1 MAALGE
7 KGRILPINTAGS
19 FAPIEP
25 QNRLRLFSTMTNHT
39 VTFILKKNEKE
50 STMEVV
56 AFYGPPGT
64 GKSDRALVIAY
75 ENQCSCIID
84 DGILIYHNR
93 IVAGKSAKREESR
106 LKAVRRAIFWDEE
119 QREDVKKTLQKIQPD
134 RILIL
139 GTSDRMVVT
148 ITKALDL
155 PEPCKYIR
163 IEDVARPE
171 EMMKASEARHKEGKH
186 VIPVPTMELKP
197 YFKGYLVDPL
207 KFFRNRK
214 KEVPKRFSEQNERSV
229 VRPVFSYYGKLSFS
243 DRVIASLVRY
253 AVKEMKKVRITGV
266 SSEKSE
272 SQMNGLILALDVS
285 VRPGTPQ
292 EIKSVIHTMR
302 DRIQRE
308 IEHTTG
314 MSLETIR
321 VNVTTD
327 VAR

>member
-1 MAALGE
+1 
-7 KGRILPINTAGS
+7 
-19 FAPIEP
+19 
-25 QNRLRLFSTMTNHT
+25 
-39 VTFILKKNEKE
+39 
-50 STMEVV
+50 MEVV

-75 ENQCSCIID
+75 ENNCSCIID
-84 DGILIYHNR
+84 DGILIYHSR
-93 IVAGKSAKREESR
+93 IVAGKSAKREASR

-119 QREDVKKTLQKIQPD
+119 QRVEVRDALKKINPK
-134 RILIL
+134 RVLIL

-148 ITKALDL
+148 ITKALEL
-155 PEPCKYIR
+155 PMPVKYIR

-207 KFFRNRK
+207 KFFRTRK
-214 KEVPKRFSEQNERSV
+214 KEAPKRFSEENERSV

-253 AVKEMKKVRITGV
+253 AVRDMKKLKVTHV
-266 SSEKSE
+266 SSEKST
-272 SQMNGLILALDVS
+272 SQMNGLILNLDIS
-285 VRPGTPQ
+285 VRSGTPQ
-292 EIKSVIHTMR
+292 DIKKAIHTMR
-302 DRIQRE
+302 DKVQRE

-321 VNVTTD
+321 VDVTTG
-327 VAR
+327 VVR